1 MIKAFDHNDVF
12 YLYERN
18 KSHYDNCKSAKR
30 ICPDEKYNVDC
41 YCHKQ
46 NVPVLPIAIGDQ
58 CVPCNFKRKVYIRPG
73 EECSICLENILQ
85 KNTAYLT
92 ACGHSFHK
100 LCLFKIFELKS
111 NHLLNFS
118 CPICRSNLGYPDLYS
133 RYSYIY
139 PKVNNLDILEDFW
152 LAKDFKTI
160 QMCSKGRNHSL
171 GMNKSCRSCLK
182 YRKTGM

>member
-1 MIKAFDHNDVF
+1 MDRRINKKVDTYMSTFKDDIKTKASELGLSLDTNIGQLIQYIYD
-12 YLYERN
+12 YER
-18 KSHYDNCKSAKR
+18 
-30 ICPDEKYNVDC
+30 I
-41 YCHKQ
+41 
-46 NVPVLPIAIGDQ
+46 
-58 CVPCNFKRKVYIRPG
+58 
-73 EECSICLENILQ
+73 
-85 KNTAYLT
+85 
-92 ACGHSFHK
+92 
-100 LCLFKIFELKS
+100 
-111 NHLLNFS
+111 NFS